1 MLAKTH
7 GQPASPT
14 KLGKEFKVFST
25 RIREQI
31 KLLKKIP
38 HSAKFG
44 GATGNFNA
52 HHVAFPKI
60 QWKKFANDFVSG
72 LGLKLSYPTTQ
83 IEHYDNL
90 AALFNNLSRINF
102 FLGGYLRRMERQC
115 RYVQQLPLA
124 GSDTIYKRTSSV
136 RRYRLCE

>member
-44 GATGNFNA
+44 GATGSFNA
-52 HHVAFPKI
+52 HHVAFPK
-60 QWKKFANDFVSG
+60 NS
-72 LGLKLSYPTTQ
+72 
-83 IEHYDNL
+83 
-90 AALFNNLSRINF
+90 
-102 FLGGYLRRMERQC
+102 MEKIC
-115 RYVQQLPLA
+115 
-124 GSDTIYKRTSSV
+124 
-136 RRYRLCE
+136 